1 MSRTYIIGINIT
13 TIIYTF
19 YFSSDS
25 PTKIF
30 AYFFFRELRHCQNN
44 ITPFYSK
51 KNNMV

>member
-30 AYFFFRELRHCQNN
+30 AYFFLENSD
-44 ITPFYSK
+44 TVK
-51 KNNMV
+51 K